1 MQACAK
7 DACRAVANENS
18 F

>member
-1 MQACAK
+1 MQARAK